1 MKHVC
6 IRNAHL
12 CDLLWILWGFPGDAD
27 DKESP
32 AMQETRLWS
41 LEKGRFPGKG
51 NGNPLQ
57 YSCLEN
63 SMARVAWWATVHG
76 VSKVHPYWVA
86 TILKYCCWLFDQCPD
101 DRAFLTD
108 NKDKP
113 GERGF
118 SGIFQKGQIVTAL
131 WGSALWGVLQEPGRT
146 GVAWVRSEVTRFCD
160 ISRMVH

>member
-1 MKHVC
+1 M
-6 IRNAHL
+6 IFAF
-12 CDLLWILWGFPGDAD
+12 LWL
-27 DKESP
+27 
-32 AMQETRLWS
+32 TS
-41 LEKGRFPGKG
+41 L
-51 NGNPLQ
+51 
-57 YSCLEN
+57 SI
-63 SMARVAWWATVHG
+63 M

-146 GVAWVRSEVTRFCD
+146 GIDESESGEWKSWLKAQHSGNEDHGIWPYLFMGNRWEYQTTWPAFWETDMQVRKQQLELDMEQQTGSK
-160 ISRMVH
+160 